1 MFGKFDFPDEH
12 SLFPSFL
19 NFNLFFLQE
28 DAKKELDHDEDK
40 RNPEYIPKKGSFY
53 EHDTRTMDG

>member
-1 MFGKFDFPDEH
+1 MILIF
-12 SLFPSFL
+12 LLSFYS
-19 NFNLFFLQE
+19 QE
-28 DAKKELDHDEDK
+28 EVKELELDEDK